1 MYSKFSKDFY
11 VIICLY
17 IDNMLIFITNMIG
30 KMKTKRCLTYIFKMK
45 DLSKVDIIL
54 VIKVKKYSNGYA
66 PNQSHHIEKI
76 LDKFKHLN
84 IKKANTLFDSIM
96 KLNDY
101 YDKTV
106 SQLEYVSSSGSLM
119 YVMHCTRPDI
129 AFVIYKLS
137 RYTNKLNMNHWKAI
151 AWVFGYLKRT
161 IDLGLLNS
169 SFLAVLEGYCD
180 TSSITSLSN
189 NKFDILGISKNKH
202 TFLILPWNHNFFL

>member
-30 KMKTKRCLTYIFKMK
+30 KMKTKRCLTYMFKMK

-76 LDKFKHLN
+76 LDKFKHVN

-106 SQLEYVSSSGSLM
+106 SQLEYASSSGSLM

>member
-30 KMKTKRCLTYIFKMK
+30 KMKTKRCLTYMFKMK

-76 LDKFKHLN
+76 LDKFKHVN

-106 SQLEYVSSSGSLM
+106 SQLEYASSSGSLM

-129 AFVIYKLS
+129 AFVIHKLS

-151 AWVFGYLKRT
+151 A
-161 IDLGLLNS
+161 
-169 SFLAVLEGYCD
+169 
-180 TSSITSLSN
+180 
-189 NKFDILGISKNKH
+189 
-202 TFLILPWNHNFFL
+202 